1 MTLLIQPQPN
11 VAHSIL
17 TLVIQENFTTDTSG
31 VFRITPHSLVGLSC
45 LLGWDPK
52 VLGRVME
59 VELDRDIAESNLRQ
73 LSSLID
79 PSAGHRPAGR
89 DDSWEGL
96 WVAMDAAVA
105 S

>member
-1 MTLLIQPQPN
+1 MTPFIQPQPN

-17 TLVIQENFTTDTSG
+17 TLVIQENFTTDTGGS
-31 VFRITPHSLVGLSC
+31 FRIKPHSLVGLSR

-59 VELDRDIAESNLRQ
+59 VELERDIAESNLRQ

-79 PSAGHRPAGR
+79 PSVGQRPAGG

-96 WVAMDAAVA
+96 WVAMDRAVA